1 MKVIMGKY
9 VIDVNENDIRKSRK
23 TSWVSQRVKA
33 FEWTGID
40 RYLTVLRD
48 LIPKSPN
55 SFVCYFIWRGVV
67 SSTPL

>member
-1 MKVIMGKY
+1 MKMIIGKY

-40 RYLTVLRD
+40 RDVLTDKFSEVFD
-48 LIPKSPN
+48 SIKGSD
-55 SFVCYFIWRGVV
+55 SKE
-67 SSTPL
+67 SE

>member
-9 VIDVNENDIRKSRK
+9 MIDVNESDIRKSRK

-40 RYLTVLRD
+40 RDVLTEKFSEVFD
-48 LIPKSPN
+48 SIKESDTKE
-55 SFVCYFIWRGVV
+55 SE
-67 SSTPL
+67 